1 MPVELFLGVK
11 WCSYLVENVWLSLGL
26 EKGWVMVWLS
36 EERVWLS
43 LGENESSVKT
53 P

>member
-1 MPVELFLGVK
+1 MPGELFLGVK
-11 WCSYLVENVWLSLGL
+11 WWSYLEEKEWLSGGL
-26 EKGWVMVWLS
+26 EKGWVIVWLS

-43 LGENESSVKT
+43 LGENDSSVKT